1 MCVYKHKFCTRV
13 CNFNLTLS
21 PSPSFAPLLWLTFH
35 TYHLFPYILFLILLL
50 SPSFPYFFFSF
61 PTHPIFNPHFQSS
74 FSILIFIPPCS
85 HLLSHLSSPNFL
97 PLIAS
102 FLTCTLLL
110 FIPPFFPT
118 LTFLHLIPSP
128 LTLTILLLI
137 PASFNLFPSH
147 LPLLTF
153 FSHLSSAGD
162 T

>member
-21 PSPSFAPLLWLTFH
+21 PSPSFAPLLWLTFR

-50 SPSFPYFFFSF
+50 SPSFLSYLLFLSYSS
-61 PTHPIFNPHFQSS
+61 NLQSS

-118 LTFLHLIPSP
+118 LTLLHLIPFP

-137 PASFNLFPSH
+137 PASFNLSPSH

>member
-1 MCVYKHKFCTRV
+1 MFISTSFVLECVILISLFPHHPLSLLFCGLLSV
-13 CNFNLTLS
+13 LTT
-21 PSPSFAPLLWLTFH
+21 SFLTFFSSFFFSH
-35 TYHLFPYILFLILLL
+35 PPFFLI
-50 SPSFPYFFFSF
+50 FFSF

-118 LTFLHLIPSP
+118 LTLLHLIPFP

-137 PASFNLFPSH
+137 PASFNLSPSH

>member
-1 MCVYKHKFCTRV
+1 MFISTSFVLECVI
-13 CNFNLTLS
+13 LIS
-21 PSPSFAPLLWLTFH
+21 
-35 TYHLFPYILFLILLL
+35 LFPYHPLSLLFCGLLSILTTSFLTFFSSSFFSHPPFLI
-50 SPSFPYFFFSF
+50 SSFPFLL
-61 PTHPIFNPHFQSS
+61 IQS
-74 FSILIFIPPCS
+74 SILIFIPPCS

-97 PLIAS
+97 PLITS

-128 LTLTILLLI
+128 LTPTILLLI